1 VQLVKEMPFIKV
13 LFDRFTIS
21 DCYLNCYTANK
32 EFASGNFW
40 QGVVANNLIPRIRK
54 YICSGTAGSWKRA
67 REIKKLNHKYLATA
81 EESCDDESKFVSIF
95 LLSHYLVACDPD
107 GDVLIMP
114 VDDKGLD
121 DITGDPRHRGIY
133 GPLVTVLQ
141 CNPAVLPKQVQL
153 AVWHYQHNYE
163 GYGLSEPFLEQITAL
178 TGFTGS
184 PFKSFDQAM
193 KFMREAAPAGLRFN
207 AIQPS
212 RVSSFM
218 INRLRSIGV
227 VEVPAKSSPVGIV
240 VAEAIWA
247 TYGKFLGLAKTAKYT
262 IAKAMPRA
270 KVIPESVAMRGA
282 GAGVMDDST
291 TTILTEINATTDDAT
306 VRLLRPKPQPM
317 IPGVRLP
324 KETDVD
330 RAEAGRCKQVAEEV
344 QPDRHGVIPS

>member
-1 VQLVKEMPFIKV
+1 
-13 LFDRFTIS
+13 
-21 DCYLNCYTANK
+21 
-32 EFASGNFW
+32 
-40 QGVVANNLIPRIRK
+40 
-54 YICSGTAGSWKRA
+54 
-67 REIKKLNHKYLATA
+67 
-81 EESCDDESKFVSIF
+81 
-95 LLSHYLVACDPD
+95 
-107 GDVLIMP
+107 
-114 VDDKGLD
+114 
-121 DITGDPRHRGIY
+121 
-133 GPLVTVLQ
+133 
-141 CNPAVLPKQVQL
+141 
-153 AVWHYQHNYE
+153 
-163 GYGLSEPFLEQITAL
+163 
-178 TGFTGS
+178 
-184 PFKSFDQAM
+184 
-193 KFMREAAPAGLRFN
+193 
-207 AIQPS
+207 
-212 RVSSFM
+212 
-218 INRLRSIGV
+218 
-227 VEVPAKSSPVGIV
+227 V